1 VTLPQARRRVW
12 MFRLI
17 GWAVLTLA
25 VLVMVLVFL
34 IYTYLNL
41 PGGLI
46 FQIPGRKLYDFTNQ
60 ILATSPILSYIWRLT
75 PTGDNQFLFLV
86 LMSFLVWGFV
96 GGKIVRY
103 ANNLS
108 GRIRRARHAVEE
120 ERWRRSLGGV
130 AGNIGTLSIQL
141 ESEEHWY
148 VKPSGLL
155 LIGLMIE
162 VIGGL
167 IVLIWG
173 HHLFGP

>member
-1 VTLPQARRRVW
+1 

-130 AGNIGTLSIQL
+130 AGNTGTLSIQL
-141 ESEEHWY
+141 ESDQGSQKY
-148 VKPSGLL
+148 RLLIQRQVSYRSCKSGPSRQRAKKFHLL
-155 LIGLMIE
+155 LQAGARR
-162 VIGGL
+162 
-167 IVLIWG
+167 
-173 HHLFGP
+173 PN